1 MIYSLSFTLVDHTIC
16 SSSKAGDTVRLR
28 FFSLILPFSALIS
41 IAFFSIC
48 KYMQQLCYYALKF
61 IYGTNV

>member
-16 SSSKAGDTVRLR
+16 SSSKAGDTVR
-28 FFSLILPFSALIS
+28 SLILPFSALIS

-48 KYMQQLCYYALKF
+48 KHMQQLCYYALKF